1 MEVLVNRLKDREKLM
16 AEQMAQSKQEV
27 ETIKNQYNEIE
38 KIRNQSDTE
47 KDTSVDLKYREWLK
61 SFGNG
66 AKK

>member
-1 MEVLVNRLKDREKLM
+1 M